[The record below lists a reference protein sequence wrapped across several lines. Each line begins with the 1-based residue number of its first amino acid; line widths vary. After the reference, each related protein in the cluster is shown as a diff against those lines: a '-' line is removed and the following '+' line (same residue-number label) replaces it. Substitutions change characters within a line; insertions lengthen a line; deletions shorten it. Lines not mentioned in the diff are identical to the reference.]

1 MSMHVRTHLSAPA
14 TPADRGEEFGAAH
27 ADAIGSTVE
36 RYRELFTH
44 QNGTPVD
51 LRAAGT
57 EALGAIAE
65 FAPDAETEIR
75 GIAGGAGIEVSELA
89 ALNART
95 EILARLGGPVPAECT
110 TVVAFNPET
119 GTPLTMQT
127 WDWHDLFADSWLVW
141 TIEHPDGHVVHT
153 LTEYGI
159 LGKIGVSSRGIGTH
173 LNILRHLGDGGRI
186 GAPVHIIARTMLDR
200 ARNPGE
206 AVAIIGSAR
215 ASASS
220 VFTVVG
226 DSGQGAT
233 AICAEVATEG
243 PRFVAPSAAGLL
255 LHTNHFLD
263 PYLAQRDDAPRWGP
277 DSYLRLEVLR
287 RRMHAGVPRDRESL
301 REMFCDHSGG
311 PASICA
317 HADPDGAFDGR
328 WATLATISLD
338 VANSELWVWPGRP
351 CDESIGGW
359 HVAGSP
365 ATDALTATG

>member
-1 MSMHVRTHLSAPA
+1 MPTRTHVSTPA
-14 TPADRGEEFGAAH
+14 TPFDRGEELGAAY
-27 ADAIGSTVE
+27 ADEIGLTLE
-36 RYRELFTH
+36 RYRELFTLLDG
-44 QNGTPVD
+44 QPVD

-57 EALGAIAE
+57 EALEVIAG
-65 FAPDAETEIR
+65 FAPDAEAEIR
-75 GIAGGAGIEVSELA
+75 GIAAGAGLQVTDVA

-95 EILARLGGPVPAECT
+95 EILARVGATAPAECT
-110 TVVAFNPET
+110 TVVAFNEET

-186 GAPVHIIARTMLDR
+186 GVPVHIIARTMLDR
-200 ARNPGE
+200 ARNPGD
-206 AVAIIGSAR
+206 AVAIIGSAHT
-215 ASASS
+215 SASS
-220 VFTVVG
+220 VFTLVG
-226 DSGQGAT
+226 DGRQGAT
-233 AICAEVATEG
+233 AICAEVAAEG
-243 PRFVAPSAAGLL
+243 PRFVAPSESGLL

-263 PYLAQRDDAPRWGP
+263 PHLAERDDAPRWGP

-301 REMFCDHSGG
+301 REAFCDHSGG

-317 HADPDGAFDGR
+317 HADPAGALGDR
-328 WATLATISLD
+328 WTTLATVSLD
-338 VANSELWVWPGRP
+338 VANAELWVWPGRP
-351 CDESIGGW
+351 CDESLGW
-359 HVAGSP
+359 HVAGSA
-365 ATDALTATG
+365 ATDALTPTV